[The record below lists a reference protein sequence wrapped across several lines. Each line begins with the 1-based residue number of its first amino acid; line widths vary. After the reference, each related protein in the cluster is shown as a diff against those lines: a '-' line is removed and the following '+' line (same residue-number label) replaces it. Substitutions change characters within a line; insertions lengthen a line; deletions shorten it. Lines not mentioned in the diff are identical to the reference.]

1 MLQIF
6 ILTLRLLL
14 SKMKKFVIQSIE
26 IYLKNIIQ

>member
-6 ILTLRLLL
+6 TLTLRLLL
-14 SKMKKFVIQSIE
+14 FKMKKFVIQSIE